1 MDRIP
6 MINYSSFEE
15 PPLDSIIVLDQK
27 SKSRIKN
34 IFNEMAMYNVMLYD
48 SLREI
53 RETDLVS
60 FKRIILIE
68 DYPKIEGNLEDIE
81 VYVSMLKD
89 KVDFFYIGSD
99 ELWVNIMSNLCETHL
114 SDTTSLTYEMLSG
127 IVFGNNIIQA
137 KIKVDDSLDDIGVG
151 LANSIIQKSNDAN
164 ARDLALEYLQLHEL
178 FLQQRKDSEQMAVQL
193 SNVKAELNLVKE
205 ERHRLYENYSDL
217 MLNISEANTQL
228 RDFEIMFSKGFYKKI
243 NLYRYRNAPNILYI
257 KEYERLVYQ
266 NSFIK
271 ALYDTL
277 RRNGHISVKVVN
289 LFDNDGVSKIRQ
301 LPDYYKI
308 LGNKFYESEIYSNDF
323 IAKCGNYERLLDKIL
338 GSSQGLDLLILVDS
352 KNTFDT
358 VIDGNV
364 LVFNLCRNG
373 ERMKRYNLNP
383 DNTVITSL
391 KGDLHGY
398 ITWSHSPNYI
408 SAQRR
413 GELPIL
419 TSSMNAVR
427 KIYTAV
433 MNYYNFG

>member
-151 LANSIIQKSNDAN
+151 LANSIIQNQMMQM
-164 ARDLALEYLQLHEL
+164 LEIWL
-178 FLQQRKDSEQMAVQL
+178 
-193 SNVKAELNLVKE
+193 
-205 ERHRLYENYSDL
+205 
-217 MLNISEANTQL
+217 
-228 RDFEIMFSKGFYKKI
+228 
-243 NLYRYRNAPNILYI
+243 
-257 KEYERLVYQ
+257 
-266 NSFIK
+266 
-271 ALYDTL
+271 
-277 RRNGHISVKVVN
+277 
-289 LFDNDGVSKIRQ
+289 
-301 LPDYYKI
+301 
-308 LGNKFYESEIYSNDF
+308 
-323 IAKCGNYERLLDKIL
+323 
-338 GSSQGLDLLILVDS
+338 
-352 KNTFDT
+352 
-358 VIDGNV
+358 
-364 LVFNLCRNG
+364 
-373 ERMKRYNLNP
+373 
-383 DNTVITSL
+383 
-391 KGDLHGY
+391 
-398 ITWSHSPNYI
+398 
-408 SAQRR
+408 
-413 GELPIL
+413 
-419 TSSMNAVR
+419 
-427 KIYTAV
+427 
-433 MNYYNFG
+433 